1 MKGKSKTRVSAPAD
15 QVVRWLET
23 EFPDVD
29 WEPVRGQLPP
39 VIWRHKW
46 NDLADRY
53 GLPLRRGTIQNR
65 DSAGTGP
72 FCRGAALAGR

>member
-1 MKGKSKTRVSAPAD
+1 MKGQPNTRISAPVE
-15 QVVRWLET
+15 QVVRWLKT

-29 WEPVRGQLPP
+29 WEPVQKQLPP
-39 VIWRHKW
+39 IIWRHKW

-65 DSAGTGP
+65 DSQGRGP
-72 FCRGAALAGR
+72 FCNEERTP